1 MTVRGAGFLMSQ
13 DDVAGQGA
21 MAKRL
26 VALERVSAKAAP
38 WSRVGQSLPTIR
50 SRTPNANNTL
60 LDAMIPLRRC

>member
-13 DDVAGQGA
+13 DDVDEPGA

-38 WSRVGQSLPTIR
+38 WSRVGQSLTTIP
-50 SRTPNANNTL
+50 SRTPNPNNTL
-60 LDAMIPLRRC
+60 LDATIPLRRC